1 MKRYSVLGA
10 GTTSDLCYSP
20 AVHAAWCRGIERL
33 VLMGRLGKGATETLQ
48 KLCVMRLRTCRSAH
62 LSLPVLRL
70 LVTCMYA
77 NAGRLNT
84 QLQHYRR
91 VSPTGDKPNLTVGF
105 VETSSSSVNESA
117 EPKSISLSNSEIP
130 QDSTLSLR
138 LYLYYLDM
146 VDKFRAF
153 FCISGPY
160 LFRLIPYLL
169 IRPHFTAY
177 VTYSRPTK
185 TVETTQSTRQDLAT
199 LPPSLLTDSE
209 ATAGMTQEFL
219 SCLWERLRGGVAPV
233 VHTSGEPSW
242 LTSAWTSA
250 TEASVIAHLLPVT
263 STDIIQAIAGLLVH
277 SGPQSKIGQLGWDR
291 LVIDGHLED
300 PVLNKALGEFARL
313 DHAQP
318 DLAAQT
324 LAQLFGRF
332 LDRPGGRALI
342 RQWVILSLPTLLSR
356 QPRRLA
362 IWATTVCLLAASTE
376 PTLRAALC
384 LCSTQVAFTRTSD
397 YIAPVNSPREASQLG
412 SASAIGFRQETSPLL
427 SDLLCLAAVHFVR
440 SGLLSRS
447 DCSSSED
454 WEQLIEHRQAFW
466 HMFEPLPGD
475 ELEFHSS
482 SSDSDKRT
490 LRRVYTLLQRELAGD
505 N

>member
-1 MKRYSVLGA
+1 
-10 GTTSDLCYSP
+10 
-20 AVHAAWCRGIERL
+20 
-33 VLMGRLGKGATETLQ
+33 
-48 KLCVMRLRTCRSAH
+48 
-62 LSLPVLRL
+62 
-70 LVTCMYA
+70 
-77 NAGRLNT
+77 
-84 QLQHYRR
+84 
-91 VSPTGDKPNLTVGF
+91 
-105 VETSSSSVNESA
+105 
-117 EPKSISLSNSEIP
+117 
-130 QDSTLSLR
+130 
-138 LYLYYLDM
+138 M

-324 LAQLFGRF
+324 LAQVSLRGF
-332 LDRPGGRALI
+332 L
-342 RQWVILSLPTLLSR
+342 
-356 QPRRLA
+356 
-362 IWATTVCLLAASTE
+362 VC
-376 PTLRAALC
+376 
-384 LCSTQVAFTRTSD
+384 
-397 YIAPVNSPREASQLG
+397 SPRK
-412 SASAIGFRQETSPLL
+412 
-427 SDLLCLAAVHFVR
+427 CAV
-440 SGLLSRS
+440 
-447 DCSSSED
+447 
-454 WEQLIEHRQAFW
+454 
-466 HMFEPLPGD
+466 
-475 ELEFHSS
+475 
-482 SSDSDKRT
+482 
-490 LRRVYTLLQRELAGD
+490 Y
-505 N
+505 